1 MVLLLKIKK
10 FLVVHVDDLF
20 DERIQPEKNKQL
32 VPKPPTYEESLADKI
47 KEGKL
52 ICVDPQ
58 YLPPEPED
66 LPPEYVEDKIP
77 DYALAEEDRTAE
89 IFKDLEITDNVNVD
103 KILSQPEMTPQ
114 KTRSYLN
121 KVIVNA
127 NLQRRISRV
136 R

>member
-1 MVLLLKIKK
+1 M
-10 FLVVHVDDLF
+10 HVDDLF
-20 DERIQPEKNKQL
+20 DERIQPEQNKQL

-47 KEGKL
+47 KEGKQ

-66 LPPEYVEDKIP
+66 LPPEYDEDEIP
-77 DYALAEEDRTAE
+77 DYALGEEDRTAE
-89 IFKDLEITDNVNVD
+89 IFKDLEITDYVNVD

-121 KVIVNA
+121 TVIVNA
-127 NLQRRISRV
+127 NFRRNQLKSYV
-136 R
+136 TSYKGV